1 MITRK
6 KQNKPKHTC
15 SYTYI
20 PIYLYHVNPV
30 NPVKKIFLR
39 NEANSTFLYPCILAF
54 LYSCFAPNKANFI
67 PSYPSVLS
75 VAKNMILQ
83 NKPNFPIF
91 DLKTRAVAKNKPNS
105 TFLNPCILASLYTW
119 ILPNEPN
126 FSLFLLLL
134 SFAFYL
140 FTYSPNEAKSPCIL
154 P

>member
-20 PIYLYHVNPV
+20 PIYLYHVYPV

-39 NEANSTFLYPCILAF
+39 NE
-54 LYSCFAPNKANFI
+54 
-67 PSYPSVLS
+67 
-75 VAKNMILQ
+75 
-83 NKPNFPIF
+83 
-91 DLKTRAVAKNKPNS
+91 
-105 TFLNPCILASLYTW
+105 
-119 ILPNEPN
+119 PN

-134 SFAFYL
+134 PFAFYL